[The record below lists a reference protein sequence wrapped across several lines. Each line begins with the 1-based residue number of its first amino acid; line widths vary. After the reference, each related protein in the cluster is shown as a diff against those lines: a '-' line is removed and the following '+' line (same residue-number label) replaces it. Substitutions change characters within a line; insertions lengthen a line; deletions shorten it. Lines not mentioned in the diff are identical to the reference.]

1 MSSAGP
7 VVGFDLDMTLI
18 DTRPGMRAV
27 VGQLNAE
34 RGYGIDAAAVA
45 EVLGPPLDQLL
56 APWVPQAEMPE
67 VTDRFRE
74 IYAEVA
80 IEPVEALPGAAEAL
94 ESVHDHGGRI
104 LVLTGKFEPNAK
116 RHLKHLDLPYD
127 VLVGSRWA
135 TAKADV
141 LSEYAATAYVG
152 DHPADMRAARDA
164 GAWAVGV
171 STGGYDAAALTEAGA
186 DDVLRSLK
194 EFAASLARRVS

>member
-1 MSSAGP
+1 
-7 VVGFDLDMTLI
+7 MTLI